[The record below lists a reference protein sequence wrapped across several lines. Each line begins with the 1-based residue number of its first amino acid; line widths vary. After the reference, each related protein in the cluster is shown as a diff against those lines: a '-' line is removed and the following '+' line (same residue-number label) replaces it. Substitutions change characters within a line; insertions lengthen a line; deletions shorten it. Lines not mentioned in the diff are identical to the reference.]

1 MAMPTRRIGGKKSK
15 SLAGCGIFALVFMLL
30 LGINMQE
37 YKSIKKQVAAS
48 KTKSIIPDNDT
59 TEMEKNP
66 DLSSTTVT
74 SDEEDKEILV
84 VPEEGVEEEEKAA
97 EEESEEEEEDKEVNW
112 VESEHKDE
120 DGEEENN
127 ENEAQEEEEEAT
139 EEKKEEVAEEEEEEA
154 TEEKKEDQDNDGVEK
169 ESVTT
174 AVDDEAT
181 DRPAWWD
188 SSKSTV
194 IALAAGY
201 GLGTYEQFVGTL
213 RATGYQGHIIL
224 GVAPDL
230 ASDIVDY
237 FQKMNVIWKEVPI
250 STDDDCTYPDF
261 GKKCVAAYPDYKLSW
276 GRFPLARDWLLECE
290 ECTGGVM
297 LTDSR
302 DAYFQTD
309 PFSYPFGDKP
319 MEELPGELMVF
330 EEIPEQTTNHW
341 LTAGPIG
348 KCKKEKLDG
357 YPMLC
362 SGSTMGTRQGILDY
376 IDVMVEEFDNW
387 KAEKDC
393 RSDMVGDDQSIHNYL
408 YYKQRFKN
416 AVSIPHRTG
425 PIHVVGVQA
434 DQIFRATIRKAAEE
448 GYGEDLAKAESFV
461 NRQGYMH
468 WGESKDDTGTRPE
481 DWRTWL
487 PAEHELIDPETGFIL
502 NLDGKP
508 SPQVHQFDRFGLML
522 GMPFLLNLVK
532 ENGNSGGQQWDE

>member
-1 MAMPTRRIGGKKSK
+1 MAMPARRLGGKKSK
-15 SLAGCGIFALVFMLL
+15 SLAGCGIFALIFMLL

-37 YKSIKKQVAAS
+37 YKSIKKQVEAS
-48 KTKSIIPDNDT
+48 KNKSITPDNDR

-74 SDEEDKEILV
+74 SDEEDEDDKEILV

-97 EEESEEEEEDKEVNW
+97 EEESEEEKEEEEKAAEEDKEVNW

-120 DGEEENN
+120 DDEEENN
-127 ENEAQEEEEEAT
+127 ENDVQ
-139 EEKKEEVAEEEEEEA
+139 EEEEEEA
-154 TEEKKEDQDNDGVEK
+154 AEEKKKEQDNDQVEN

-174 AVDDEAT
+174 AVGDEAANK
-181 DRPAWWD
+181 PAWWD

-201 GLGTYEQFVGTL
+201 GISTFEQFVGTL

-224 GVAPDL
+224 GVAPDP
-230 ASDIVDY
+230 ASNIVDY

-250 STDDDCTYPDF
+250 STGDSCTYPDF
-261 GKKCVAAYPDYKLSW
+261 GEKCVAAYPDYKLSW

-319 MEELPGELMVF
+319 MEELPAELLVF
-330 EEIPEQTTNHW
+330 EEIPEQTTSHW

-348 KCKKEKLDG
+348 KCKKERLDG
-357 YPMLC
+357 HPMLC
-362 SGSTMGTRQGILDY
+362 SGSTMGTRKGILDY
-376 IDVMVEEFDNW
+376 IDVMMEEFDNW
-387 KAEKDC
+387 KEEKDC

-416 AVSIPHRTG
+416 VASIPHRTG
-425 PIHVVGVQA
+425 PIHIVGVQA
-434 DQIFRATIRKAAEE
+434 DQIFRATIKKAAEE
-448 GYGEDLAKAESFV
+448 GYGEDLAKAETFV
-461 NRQGYMH
+461 NQQGYMH
-468 WGESKDDTGTRPE
+468 WGESKDTGTRPE

-522 GMPFLLNLVK
+522 GMPFLLNLV
-532 ENGNSGGQQWDE
+532 ENGNSGGQQTEESFF